1 MFNCILRRLEMDATG
16 TARAA
21 FLEAFGGCRLAG
33 FHTYGETWMAHVN
46 QTLTGVVFG

>member
-1 MFNCILRRLEMDATG
+1 MFNCILRRLEIDAEGLTEPFL
-16 TARAA
+16 AA
-21 FLEAFGGCRLAG
+21 FGEVPVAG